1 MQKRLLFLLGL
12 VIASLAPT
20 KKAAA
25 QDYVCGMRCEDSCY
39 VYELEGKKA
48 VDGTNNPLA
57 QHASMFCKAGNTCD
71 ACGATRRGAEDD
83 ALAVA
88 LATAPANRIRAVA
101 KANSQRIL
109 VSLSR
114 NLVVIRGSDCSPNAF
129 VAVSAVSSTRARE
142 LVQLGV
148 TELEKVASAATTK
161 RAN

>member
-1 MQKRLLFLLGL
+1 MQKRLLFVLGL
-12 VIASLAPT
+12 VVACLTPT

-39 VYELEGKKA
+39 VYEMEGKKG

-57 QHASMFCKAGNTCD
+57 QHASMFCKAGSTCD
-71 ACGATRRGAEDD
+71 ACGATRRGGADE

-88 LATAPANRIRAVA
+88 LASAPANKVEAVA
-101 KANSQRIL
+101 KANSRRIL

-129 VAVSAVSSTRARE
+129 VAVTTVSSTRARE
-142 LVQLGV
+142 LMQLGA
-148 TELEKVASAATTK
+148 TELEKVSSAATTK